1 MKKKMKGIRNMKQLR
16 EEKKRL
22 HRREKELE
30 WQISRGW
37 RQLNDSFRPE
47 NIFKKRHNRQQD
59 DYNDYSMNGNSI
71 LERTLIYGA
80 TLLARKLARKAEEN
94 LDKVFGK

>member
-1 MKKKMKGIRNMKQLR
+1 MKRIRNMNQLR
-16 EEKKRL
+16 EEKRRL
-22 HRREKELE
+22 RRHEKELE

-37 RQLNDSFRPE
+37 RQLKDGFRPE
-47 NIFKKRHNRQQD
+47 NIFKKKHGRQQD
-59 DYNDYSMNGNSI
+59 EYNDYSMNGSSI

-80 TLLARKLARKAEEN
+80 TLLARKLAKKAEEN